1 MKKYL
6 IFVLAC
12 LTAVPSFAQKL
23 PKSPKVKGLA
33 RVMKQQARAISQAN
47 ALTQIPISTLALT
60 NVRKVQGKVLPSAP
74 VPNIPQNALLAERL
88 MAQTVPPT
96 DPFRLPLLLVDP
108 SYEQRLSAVKQYNAT
123 LENFKRFKS
132 DINPV
137 LYYQSKPS
145 ERRVL
150 PTLEKAQ
157 LVDKILA
164 MHRQLRA
171 LNILVAPQDRPLAQA
186 NAYVRYAME
195 TVEPNFVNLLDSGLR
210 EKRTDRKFNQDEF
223 IMESPKEGKL
233 AALKNYLPYSLRLR
247 QAAGKLPAG
256 IKMAVLNDRA
266 SALAAIQEKHSTVLC
281 PKWEITTYQDTEV
294 LLHDVQY
301 GRGQYDIII
310 TDLIVPGGGG
320 YYLTSKLR
328 QEGFKGAIIAATAF
342 QPDEKLSIGLFNRGF
357 DGMISLPENFE
368 LQKEWPLDVMTRL
381 NNYFYYRNLHGWKR

>member
-12 LTAVPSFAQKL
+12 LTALPSFAQKL
-23 PKSPKVKGLA
+23 PKAPKGKGLA
-33 RVMKQQARAISQAN
+33 KIIKQQARIVRQAN
-47 ALTQIPISTLALT
+47 VLTQIPISTLALT

-74 VPNIPQNALLAERL
+74 TPHMPQNALLAERL
-88 MAQTVPPT
+88 MAQTLPPT
-96 DPFRLPLLLVDP
+96 DPFRLQLLLVDP
-108 SYEQRLSAVKQYNAT
+108 SYEQRLAVIKQYQAT
-123 LENFKRFKS
+123 LENFKQFKS
-132 DINPV
+132 DINPI

-145 ERRVL
+145 ERCTL

-157 LVDKILA
+157 LVAKIMK

-171 LNILVAPQDRPLAQA
+171 LNILVVPQDQPLAQA

-195 TVEPNFVNLLDSGLR
+195 QVEPNLVGMLDSGLR

-223 IMESPKEGKL
+223 IMEMPKAGRL
-233 AALKNYLPYSLRLR
+233 TSLKNYLPYALRVR

-256 IKMAVLNDRA
+256 IKMAVLNDRT
-266 SALAAIQEKHSTVLC
+266 SALSAIMEKHKSVFC
-281 PKWEITTYQDTEV
+281 PNWEITTYNDTEV
-294 LLHDVQY
+294 LLHDIQY
-301 GRGQYDIII
+301 GRAQYDIII

-320 YYLTSKLR
+320 YYLTAKLR
-328 QEGFKGAIIAATAF
+328 HQVFKGTIIAATAF
-342 QPDEKLSIGLFNRGF
+342 QPDERLSIGLFNKGF

-381 NNYFYYRNLHGWKR
+381 NNYFYYRDLHGWNR